1 LPLPPVVPA
10 GFVAVVVVVGAGRVV
25 VVDSGSVVVVDPSVP
40 DPEEPVDPVAPE
52 DPVVPVVPV
61 NALHGTPRPLSVM
74 EAGFG
79 QSFSFGAVNL
89 RAGCPR
95 SAAVMN
101 RCQMSA
107 G

>member
-1 LPLPPVVPA
+1 MPPVVPA
-10 GFVAVVVVVGAGRVV
+10 GFVAVVVVVGAGTVV
-25 VVDSGSVVVVDPSVP
+25 VVEDGSVVVVDPSVP
-40 DPEEPVDPVAPE
+40 SPEEPVDPVAPE
-52 DPVVPVVPV
+52 APVAPVAPV
-61 NALHGTPRPLSVM
+61 SELQGTPRPSSVM

-89 RAGCPR
+89 RTGCPR

-101 RCQMSA
+101 RCQMRA